1 MPSNVS
7 RGAAWKARSRRWLE
21 SQGYVVVDLEI
32 VRNMFTPRGMFS
44 HKRDQ
49 LGADL
54 MGVNNDGYVLVQ
66 VKGYSVKRPSLAPA
80 RRAFLDYPLPPA
92 TTRCIHLWK
101 LRAREPEIVACQ

>member
-32 VRNMFTPRGMFS
+32 VRNMFTPRGIVS
-44 HKRDQ
+44 TKRDQ

-54 MGVNNDGYVLVQ
+54 MGVNADGYLWVQ
-66 VKGYSVKRPSLAPA
+66 VKGYSVKRPSLAVAKRMLASYPA
-80 RRAFLDYPLPPA
+80 PPA
-92 TTRCIHLWK
+92 TRKVIVLWR
-101 LRAREPEIVACQ
+101 LRAREPEIVGVP